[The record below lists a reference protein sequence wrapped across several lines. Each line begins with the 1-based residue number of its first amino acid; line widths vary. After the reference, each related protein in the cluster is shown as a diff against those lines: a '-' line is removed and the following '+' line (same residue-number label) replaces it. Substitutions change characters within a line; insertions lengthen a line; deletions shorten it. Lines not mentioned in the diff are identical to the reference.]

1 MVIFALGTVGR
12 VFYSFSDF
20 VSRVVERGCYT
31 EKDASV
37 AVRELCEAVAVR

>member
-12 VFYSFSDF
+12 VFYSSSDF